1 MHGLGAT
8 SIRRVLA
15 TVALASRSHPVTDVA
30 LGAAR
35 GLDYT
40 AIALVV
46 GTLVFVVWIAPL
58 WLHDSPFER
67 RAWLLLG
74 GGVALG
80 VVASVL
86 GVLLQ
91 GAEVAHLSLWSAL
104 RWSVIE
110 SVLGSRFGVVWAIAA
125 ALFAV
130 SVATLALRRRRAH
143 RLWLGAVCA
152 YLVMAPALSGD
163 GVSQS
168 PVWALFPADA
178 VHVLAA
184 SVWVGGVAC
193 IVLALPPAL
202 RALEPRAR
210 TPLLVEVLGRFSP
223 LALCAVIA
231 IAVTGVLQAY
241 IEVRSVNALTRSTFG
256 ELVLLK
262 IGLLGLLIGLGAV
275 NRERVLPTL
284 RRLLEAAAEPGE
296 SGRLIANTA
305 RAELATMACVLGVS
319 AALIAFTPPVRAT
332 AARRPPDASAQAS
345 RVRVRQAPAASQ
357 PPSQSASTTTAA
369 PALIVRPPVSGS
381 G

>member
-1 MHGLGAT
+1 
-8 SIRRVLA
+8 VLA
-15 TVALASRSHPVTDVA
+15 TVALASRSRPVTDVA

-46 GTLVFVVWIAPL
+46 GTLVFLVWIAPPR
-58 WLHDSPFER
+58 LHDSPFER

-74 GGVALG
+74 GGLALG

-91 GAEVAHLSLWSAL
+91 GAEVARLSLWSAL
-104 RWSVIE
+104 RWSVIS

-130 SVATLALRRRRAH
+130 SIATLALRRRRAH

-152 YLVMAPALSGD
+152 YLVITPALSGD

-168 PVWALFPADA
+168 PVWALFPSDA

-193 IVLALPPAL
+193 IVLALPATL
-202 RALEPRAR
+202 RALDPRAR

-223 LALCAVIA
+223 LALYAVVA

-241 IEVRSVNALTRSTFG
+241 IEVRSTNALTRSTFG

-275 NRERVLPTL
+275 NRERVLPAL
-284 RRLLEAAAEPGE
+284 RRLLEAGAEPGE
-296 SGRLIANTA
+296 TGRLIANTA

-332 AARRPPDASAQAS
+332 AARRPDATAQAS
-345 RVRVRQAPAASQ
+345 RVRVRQAPATSQ

>member
-1 MHGLGAT
+1 M
-8 SIRRVLA
+8 LA
-15 TVALASRSHPVTDVA
+15 TVALASRSRPLTDVA

-40 AIALVV
+40 AIALVL
-46 GTLVFVVWIAPL
+46 GTLVFVTWVAPPR
-58 WLHDSPFER
+58 LHDSPFER

-74 GGVALG
+74 GGLG
-80 VVASVL
+80 LGAVASVL

-91 GAEVAHLSLWSAL
+91 GAQGAHLSLWSAL
-104 RWSVIE
+104 RWSVI
-110 SVLGSRFGVVWAIAA
+110 SGVLGSRFGVVWAIAA

-130 SVATLALRRRRAH
+130 SAATLALRRRRAH
-143 RLWLGAVCA
+143 RLWLRAVCA
-152 YLVMAPALSGD
+152 YLVITPALSGD

-168 PVWALFPADA
+168 PVWALLPSDA

-193 IVLALPPAL
+193 IVLALPATL

-223 LALCAVIA
+223 LALYAVVA
-231 IAVTGVLQAY
+231 IALTGVFQAY
-241 IEVRSVNALTRSTFG
+241 IEVRSISALTRSTFG

-284 RRLLEAAAEPGE
+284 RRLLEARAEPGTT
-296 SGRLIANTA
+296 GRLSANTA

-332 AARRPPDASAQAS
+332 TAARRRPDASAQAS

-369 PALIVRPPVSGS
+369 PALIVRPLVSGS